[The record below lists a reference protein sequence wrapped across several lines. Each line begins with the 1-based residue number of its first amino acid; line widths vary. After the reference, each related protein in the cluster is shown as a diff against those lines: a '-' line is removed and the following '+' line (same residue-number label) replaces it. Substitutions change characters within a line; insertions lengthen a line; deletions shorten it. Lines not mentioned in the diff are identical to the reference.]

1 MIIQSFRLPDSSLII
16 IIDSLSV
23 DFLRTLLFGEWFHNA
38 TPQIL
43 EFSPFA
49 FLIQPLLSSLTPY
62 QSTFFEPPL
71 RIWSRVLPS
80 PSLFGELFHNTTPI
94 NMIIQSFRLK
104 FFDPLLTV
112 ELFHNLLRLSFLAWF
127 CFAPRIFHSASPS
140 VLSRVQ
146 LKFFDP
152 YQSTFFEP
160 WRWIWISFFRKFFA
174 PSVNNQPEDSFYG
187 VLNEPQILWAFVA
200 NSLRL
205 LSLFNDLWSFIR
217 KFFAPLF
224 FFTGPSH

>member
-1 MIIQSFRLPDSSLII
+1 MSSSFLFNFIGGRLSLPIQGRRIPLP
-16 IIDSLSV
+16 LSV
-23 DFLRTLLFGEWFHNA
+23 TLSTLTQQEGGPKPN
-38 TPQIL
+38 I
-43 EFSPFA
+43 SC
-49 FLIQPLLSSLTPY
+49 SSC
-62 QSTFFEPPL
+62 
-71 RIWSRVLPS
+71 
-80 PSLFGELFHNTTPI
+80 
-94 NMIIQSFRLK
+94 
-104 FFDPLLTV
+104 
-112 ELFHNLLRLSFLAWF
+112 LSFLAWF